1 MRLNPC
7 MVLYLDQDVDP
18 GVKLRPQKYN
28 YNQQG
33 ISVGWYQIYKSR
45 NLKLGIRQA
54 RPNGIMNRN

>member
-1 MRLNPC
+1 

-33 ISVGWYQIYKSR
+33 ISVGWYQVYKSR